1 MELTDGSAWQEAFR
15 EFLGP
20 FGRFFKR
27 SESRESAQQYIRG
40 LLADVQ
46 RKNCWQLA
54 EVMGEAHPDGMQ
66 YLLYGADWEA
76 DAVCRQLR
84 KVVMAQMG
92 YEPGIGVI
100 DESGFVK
107 KGQCSAGVKR
117 QYCGR
122 VGKIE
127 NCQVGVYLGYSAPSG
142 HALIDRELYLPQD
155 WCEDVGRRSKAKI
168 PETVEFAT
176 KPQLAQRMLERA
188 WTEGVAMQWV
198 VGDSTYGNSP
208 TLRQAIANT
217 EHYYVLEIPKSA
229 QVRVGTASPQPVER
243 LVASLPET
251 GWHRYALNLSE
262 QGLRWSDWTALRVV
276 STTDTLGDQWLVVRR
291 TVAEPPDTTYFLS
304 NAPSQTALETL
315 AQVGGARYHIEHLL
329 EEAKGSAGLG
339 QYEVRYWHSWYR
351 HMTLALLAHTWLTL
365 LRHADAQKKSTP
377 APLLA
382 SGKFG

>member
-1 MELTDGSAWQEAFR
+1 MELTRGSAWQAALQ
-15 EFLGP
+15 EFFTP

-27 SESRESAQQYIRG
+27 SESRESAQRYVRG

-66 YLLYGADWEA
+66 HLLYGADREA
-76 DAVCRQLR
+76 DAVGQQLR
-84 KVVMAQMG
+84 HVVVAQMG
-92 YEPGIGVI
+92 YNPGIGVI

-127 NCQVGVYLGYSAPSG
+127 NCQVGVYLGYIAPTG

-155 WCEDVGRRSKAKI
+155 WCDDPIRRAKAKI
-168 PETVEFAT
+168 PADVSFAT
-176 KPQLAQRMLERA
+176 KPQLAQHMLERA
-188 WTEGVAMQWV
+188 WAEGIPMQWV
-198 VGDSTYGNSP
+198 VGDSTYGNAP
-208 TLRQAIANT
+208 TLRETIAT
-217 EHYYVLEIPKSA
+217 TGHWYVLEIPKSA
-229 QVRVGTASPQPVER
+229 HVQVGTQSPQTVES
-243 LVASLPET
+243 LVASLPDT
-251 GWHRYALNLSE
+251 GWSRYALNLSE

-276 STTDTLGDQWLVVRR
+276 ATTDTLGEQWLVVRR
-291 TVAEPPDTTYFLS
+291 TVTEPPDATYFLS
-304 NAPSQTALETL
+304 NADSTTPLEVL
-315 AQVGGARYHIEHLL
+315 AQVGGSRYQVEHLL

-351 HMTLALLAHTWLTL
+351 HMTLALIAHTWLTL
-365 LRHADAQKKSTP
+365 LRHEEAQKKSQPTS
-377 APLLA
+377 LLA
-382 SGKFG
+382 SAESG